1 MPVVSNDALFDET
14 SYLNQ
19 QTKEYEEYQ
28 ATQALIR
35 KMMAE
40 DEQEFIAES
49 AMVSKPEKSKPQE
62 SQQLG
67 NKMDDFHINYKV
79 INDDLEGKQLC

>member
-1 MPVVSNDALFDET
+1 MPVESNDALFDQT
-14 SYLNQ
+14 SSLNQ

-67 NKMDDFHINYKV
+67 NKMEDFYINYKV
-79 INDDLEGKQLC
+79 IVDDLEGKQLC

>member
-62 SQQLG
+62 SQQLK
-67 NKMDDFHINYKV
+67 NKMDDFYINYKV
-79 INDDLEGKQLC
+79 KNDDLEGKQLC

>member
-1 MPVVSNDALFDET
+1 MPVESNYAPFDQT
-14 SYLNQ
+14 SIDQ

-40 DEQEFIAES
+40 DEQELIAES
-49 AMVSKPEKSKPQE
+49 AIVSKPQE

-79 INDDLEGKQLC
+79 IIDDLEGKQLC